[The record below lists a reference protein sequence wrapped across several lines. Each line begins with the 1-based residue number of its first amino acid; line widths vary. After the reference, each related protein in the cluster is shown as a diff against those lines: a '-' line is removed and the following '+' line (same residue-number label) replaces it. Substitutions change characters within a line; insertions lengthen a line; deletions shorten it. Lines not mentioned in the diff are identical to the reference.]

1 MRNVHKKKKEKKIVT
16 KCFSLQEHN
25 LLYFAIIMEHS
36 KIAEVKRSKG
46 FERFFPLLSL
56 LFSDEVLSFD
66 YVFNC
71 LQNWNTNTTFY
82 FVVLSNNDCDISVVL
97 EEIYESLSPELLEKI
112 VSLIPVNEF
121 AKKIERV
128 VCYKCKNY
136 GSIIS
141 GRDPSI
147 SQIRLI
153 CEKCKVSSLDTISD
167 LVWARR
173 CGEVSQHQ
181 YKQFENVIVNIR
193 SKVFQ
198 VIDDNQRVKEVLQSM
213 MIIQSVKEVNLSK
226 LLCLFTLKTNRGHK
240 NGQQLIESIPKIVG
254 DTISML
260 SICTAG
266 LDSFS
271 LFSKNSQ

>member
-1 MRNVHKKKKEKKIVT
+1 
-16 KCFSLQEHN
+16 
-25 LLYFAIIMEHS
+25 MELS
-36 KIAEVKRSKG
+36 GITEVERSIEI
-46 FERFFPLLSL
+46 ERFFPLLSL
-56 LFSDEVLSFD
+56 LFSDENLSFD
-66 YVFNC
+66 FVFNC

-82 FVVLSNNDCDISVVL
+82 FVVLSSHDCDISAVL
-97 EEIYESLSPELLEKI
+97 KEICESLSPVLLEKI
-112 VSLIPVNEF
+112 ETLIPVHEF

-173 CGEVSQHQ
+173 CGEISQHQ
-181 YKQFENVIVNIR
+181 YKQFENVIANIR

-198 VIDDNQRVKEVLQSM
+198 VIDDVNQNVKEVLQSM
-213 MIIQSVKEVNLSK
+213 MIVQSIKEVNLSK
-226 LLCLFTLKTNRGHK
+226 LLCLFTLKRNRGQK

-254 DTISML
+254 DSISLL

-271 LFSKNSQ
+271 LFSKYSQYLSHF